1 MQQGGYVYIM
11 SSPNRNT
18 LYVGVTSNLCQR
30 VEQHRSKFYP
40 DGFTSKYNCVML
52 VYYNSFQGV
61 EEAIFEEK
69 RLKAGN
75 RKQKERLINS
85 INPDWID
92 LWDTVCG
99 SGLVY

>member
-1 MQQGGYVYIM
+1 
-11 SSPNRNT
+11 
-18 LYVGVTSNLCQR
+18 
-30 VEQHRSKFYP
+30 
-40 DGFTSKYNCVML
+40 ML
-52 VYYNSFQGV
+52 VYYNSFQGI

-92 LWDTVCG
+92 LWDLVCG
-99 SGLVY
+99 SGLIY